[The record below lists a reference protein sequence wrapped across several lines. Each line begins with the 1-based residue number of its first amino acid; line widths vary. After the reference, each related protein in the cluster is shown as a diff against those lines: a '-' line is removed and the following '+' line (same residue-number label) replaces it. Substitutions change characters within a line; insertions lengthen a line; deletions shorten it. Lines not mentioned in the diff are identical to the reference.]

1 MKIEVERAQGKILEG
16 ELITKLT
23 LTPHLLE
30 GELITKLTLTP
41 HTLVDSMILESFLE
55 ELLSVGEDMPKQ
67 ERKKYRE
74 KGRRKAH

>member
-1 MKIEVERAQGKILEG
+1 MSLLKKGLKMKIKVEREQSKLFVEG
-16 ELITKLT
+16 LVTKLT
-23 LTPHLLE
+23 LT
-30 GELITKLTLTP
+30 T
-41 HTLVDSMILESFLE
+41 HTLVDSIILESFLE

>member
-1 MKIEVERAQGKILEG
+1 MKIDIERTQSKLFVEGLV
-16 ELITKLT
+16 TKLT
-23 LTPHLLE
+23 LT
-30 GELITKLTLTP
+30 T
-41 HTLVDSMILESFLE
+41 HTLVDSIVLESFLE

>member
-1 MKIEVERAQGKILEG
+1 MKIEVERAEGKPLVG
-16 ELITKLT
+16 EVITKLT
-23 LTPHLLE
+23 LTS
-30 GELITKLTLTP
+30 
-41 HTLVDSMILESFLE
+41 HTLVDSIVLESFLE